1 MATRRKLLILTSTF
15 PRWQG
20 DTIVPFVYE
29 LSRRLVKDFEVS
41 VLTPSYT
48 GAKADEIMGQI
59 KVHRFRY
66 FLRRHEKLAGS
77 AGILPML
84 KKNKWYYLVVPFFM
98 VSGFFALIKQIKKN
112 RPDIIHA
119 HWIIPQGLIAA
130 LVKKLYGVPFLVT
143 SHGGDVFALQGKL
156 SLAIRRATLKNA
168 DKITVVSN
176 AIKKEILTKIA
187 SNSTIEVVSM
197 GVDSDRFN
205 PTQKDNSIKEKYGI
219 EGPFLLFVGRLVEKK
234 GVRYLIESMPEIVKE
249 FPKTKLL
256 IIGRGTLEKELKDLT
271 RKLESGEN
279 VIFTGEIANF
289 ELPKYYATAD
299 IFIGPSIIAE
309 GGDREGLPVTFME
322 AMSCGAIIVTT
333 DLEGNKDLILNNH
346 SGFIISQR
354 STKHISDK
362 VLELLKNRSL
372 MSRIRNQAREIIVE
386 KFDWEIISERYK
398 DILNSVINP

>member
-1 MATRRKLLILTSTF
+1 MTVKKKVLVFASTF

-29 LSRRLVKDFEVS
+29 LSKRLADELDIS
-41 VLTPSYT
+41 VLTPNYP
-48 GAKADEIMGQI
+48 GAKADEIMDGMNI
-59 KVHRFRY
+59 HRFRY
-66 FLRRHEKLAGS
+66 FLRKHEKLAGS

-84 KKNKWYYLVVPFFM
+84 KKNKWYYLIVPFFM

-143 SHGGDVFALQGKL
+143 SHGGDIFALQGKL
-156 SLAIRRATLKNA
+156 SLKIRRATLKNA
-168 DKITVVSN
+168 DKITVVSS
-176 AIKKEILTKIA
+176 AIKREILTKIV

-205 PTQKDNSIKEKYGI
+205 PNKKDNSIKEKYGI

-256 IIGRGTLEKELKDLT
+256 IIGKGTLEKELKDLNK
-271 RKLESGEN
+271 KLGLGGN
-279 VIFTGEIANF
+279 VFFTGEIANF

-372 MSRIRNQAREIIVE
+372 MSRIRNQARERIIRQ
-386 KFDWEIISERYK
+386 FDWQTISDRYTEILRNMI
-398 DILNSVINP
+398 V